1 MKIFISSIYYP
12 DALTCGICRH
22 TYHLY
27 HTFKKEYG
35 NINIMY
41 PYPNNRVQ
49 YGIRY
54 SDIHNR
60 LMMSEIAKILSTKIV
75 LKQKADVYYADYPT
89 SALPLVLATKR
100 PLVTTF
106 HDINP
111 IIHPEWQHPIY
122 NWWHRLCYKI
132 AERADK
138 IVFVSESARNDAL
151 KYTKIKEEKT
161 VAIYNGVDEKYKPQ
175 TSKKKNRNDFVI
187 GYIGGYSKSKNV
199 RALLHIAKDLSD
211 LPDLKFKLCGS
222 FGLHHDLERE
232 ARVSPNVEV
241 KGYIPETEMV
251 DCYNSFDAF
260 AFPSR
265 YEGFGLP
272 PLEAMKCRIP
282 TIVMNATGVSEVVG
296 NGAMITNNVK
306 EMKDCIVSLHGSE
319 SLQREYGRRGVERA
333 KEFTWNKTIEQYKKV
348 FEEVRR

>member
-1 MKIFISSIYYP
+1 MRIFMSSIYYP

-22 TYHLY
+22 TSNLY
-27 HTFKKEYG
+27 HAFKKAYG
-35 NINIMY
+35 DVNIMY
-41 PYPNNRVQ
+41 PYPNKRVQ

-54 SDIHNR
+54 SHIHNR
-60 LMMSEIAKILSTKIV
+60 LMMPELAKVFSAGIALN
-75 LKQKADVYYADYPT
+75 QKADVYYADYPT
-89 SALPLVLATKR
+89 SALPLLLAARR
-100 PLVTTF
+100 PLVVTF

-111 IIHPEWQHPIY
+111 LIHPEWQHPIY

-132 AERADK
+132 AERAER

-151 KYTKIKEEKT
+151 EHTKIKEEKT
-161 VAIYNGVDEKYKPQ
+161 VVIYNGVDEKYKPQ
-175 TSKKKNRNDFVI
+175 PSKKKNENEFVI

-199 RALLHIAKDLSD
+199 RALLRIAEE
-211 LPDLKFKLCGS
+211 LPDLKFKLCGN
-222 FGLHHDLERE
+222 FGLHHDLELE
-232 ARVSPNVEV
+232 AWLPPNVEV
-241 KGYIPETEMV
+241 GGYIPETEMV

-260 AFPSR
+260 VFPSL

-272 PLEAMKCRIP
+272 PLEAMKCGIP

-296 NGAMITNNVK
+296 GGAMIANNVK
-306 EMKDCIVSLHGSE
+306 EMKDCVASLHDSQ

-333 KEFTWNKTIEQYKKV
+333 KQFTWGKTIEEYKKL